1 MKLKKIIELTNAE
14 YHSSSEYSNSEC
26 SLDEILINGVKNLN
40 SASENDISFYF
51 PTSKRA
57 AAENLELAYKT
68 KAKVLFLSEKINDLN
83 KVQLIVKNPMLAIIK
98 LAEIMRFRP
107 SFGLGIHSS
116 AVISDTAKVSKSARI
131 GPNCVVGDNCIVEEN
146 CILHSNVVL
155 YPNVELG
162 KECEIHAG
170 AVIRENV
177 ILGDDCLIQGGAVIG
192 GEGFGYIPDK
202 EQGHRRIPHIGKVF
216 LDNRVDVGSN
226 SSVDRGTL
234 GDTKLGEA
242 TKLDSL
248 VQIGHNNQIGKRVL
262 VCAMSGIGGSGSIGD
277 DSVIGGH
284 VGIADHIKITSR
296 VRLAGKTGVSAD
308 ITEPGDYMGAF
319 YAEPVRQFWRQLAS
333 LKSLPKVLK
342 EIKKKL

>member
-1 MKLKKIIELTNAE
+1 MKLEKIIELTGATLN
-14 YHSSSEYSNSEC
+14 SN
-26 SLDEILINGVKNLN
+26 LDINIDSIEITGVKNLD
-40 SASENDISFYF
+40 SANENDLSFYF

-57 AAENLELAYKT
+57 AAQNLELAYKT
-68 KAKVLFLSEKINDLN
+68 KAKVLFLSKEIDDLKKI
-83 KVQLIVKNPMLAIIK
+83 QLIVKNPMASIIQ
-98 LAEIMRFRP
+98 LTEIMRFKP
-107 SFGLGIHSS
+107 SFGDGIHKS
-116 AVISDTAKVSKSARI
+116 AIISKTAEVSKSARI
-131 GPNCVVGDNCIVEEN
+131 GPNCVVGENCKIEEN

-162 KECEIHAG
+162 KDCEIHAG
-170 AVIRENV
+170 AIIRENV
-177 ILGDDCLIQGGAVIG
+177 ILGNDCLIQGGAVIG

-202 EQGHRRIPHIGKVF
+202 IEGHRRIPHIGKVY
-216 LDNRVDVGSN
+216 LANRVDVGSN
-226 SSVDRGTL
+226 ASVDRGTL
-234 GDTKLGEA
+234 GDTKIGEA

-248 VQIGHNNQIGKRVL
+248 VQIGHNNKIGKRVL

-284 VGIADHIKITSR
+284 VGVADHVNITSK

-319 YAEPVRQFWRQLAS
+319 YAEPIRQFWRQLAS
-333 LKSLPKVLK
+333 LKALPKVLK

>member
-1 MKLKKIIELTNAE
+1 MKLQKIIDLTNAKL
-14 YHSSSEYSNSEC
+14 HSN
-26 SLDEILINGVKNLN
+26 LDCNLDKIIIKGVKNLA

-57 AAENLELAYKT
+57 AAQNLELTYKT
-68 KAKVLFLSEKINDLN
+68 KAKVIFLLEKINDLD
-83 KVQLIVKNPMLAIIK
+83 KIQLIVKNPMAAIIE

-107 SFGLGIHSS
+107 SFGQGIHKS
-116 AVISDTAKVSKSARI
+116 AIISETAQVSKSARI
-131 GPNCVVGDNCIVEEN
+131 GPNCVVGDNCKIKEN

-162 KECEIHAG
+162 QDCEIHAG
-170 AVIRENV
+170 AVIREHV
-177 ILGDDCLIQGGAVIG
+177 VLGDDCLIQGGAVIG

-202 EQGHRRIPHIGKVF
+202 VQGHKRIPHIGKVF
-216 LDNRVDVGSN
+216 LANRVDVGSN
-226 SSVDRGTL
+226 ASVDRGTL
-234 GDTKLGEA
+234 GDTQLGEA

-284 VGIADHIKITSR
+284 VGIADHIKITSK

-308 ITEPGDYMGAF
+308 ITEPGDYMGTF